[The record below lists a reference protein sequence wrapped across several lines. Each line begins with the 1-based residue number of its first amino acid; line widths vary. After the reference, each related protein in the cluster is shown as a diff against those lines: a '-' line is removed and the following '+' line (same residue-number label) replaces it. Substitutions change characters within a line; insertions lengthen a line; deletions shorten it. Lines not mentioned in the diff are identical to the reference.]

1 MSRFLVGCGVVLWAF
16 TVLDAPRRAVSQE
29 RSDDPFAAP
38 PAAAPESPPPAASP
52 SAAAPVA
59 TAGWSF
65 PVTRATDVA
74 AEQAIAAALDS
85 VADVAFEETPLADVV
100 AHLHASTQ
108 VPIMLDRR
116 ALDDV
121 GMGSDTPVTF
131 ALRGVSLRSL
141 LRLMLHDLDLTWMV
155 RDQAL
160 VVTTREVAERN
171 LATRV
176 YAVADLAPVVR
187 PRLIAGVPSD
197 RYDTLT
203 NVIESV
209 VGPESWDR
217 VGGAGSVELFERW
230 GTLAVSQTAENHE
243 ALETLLA
250 AVRKAQHSAAGTP
263 GPDGSF
269 AAVPVLSE
277 QQLVAHRTIQ
287 QALEAPAECSFE
299 QQPLQEVVQWV
310 GQTYRIP
317 VVIDRRA
324 LDDAGMGSDT
334 PVTISLQ
341 GVSLR
346 AALYHMLRELNL
358 TSVISCEVLKITTL
372 EEAEK
377 NLQTWVYPVADLI
390 AAAGSAPDGADRRA
404 DDYDAL
410 IATIVATI
418 QPDSWDEV
426 GGRGVIEPLSPGQL
440 LAVAQTQRAHEEITG
455 LLQAMRQARAASADT
470 LPAAAADASAAP
482 APLQLKLY
490 ETFGLAVDQLQ
501 LVIQGTVA
509 PGTWG
514 AGPDQGAIFLWGD
527 RLLIRQ
533 SPAVHADVQEL
544 IRELQILGRGG
555 YGMGSDMG
563 GFF

>member
-1 MSRFLVGCGVVLWAF
+1 MSRFLVGCGVVLWTL
-16 TVLDAPRRAVSQE
+16 TVLDAPRWAVSQE
-29 RSDDPFAAP
+29 QSDEPIAAP
-38 PAAAPESPPPAASP
+38 SAAAPESPPPAAAP
-52 SAAAPVA
+52 SAASPVT

-85 VADVAFEETPLADVV
+85 VADVAFQETPLADVV
-100 AHLHASTQ
+100 AHLHASAQ

-116 ALDDV
+116 ALDDA
-121 GMGSDTPVTF
+121 GMGGDTPVTF

-141 LRLMLHDLDLTWMV
+141 LRLMLHELDLTWMV

-160 VVTTREVAERN
+160 VITTREVAEFN
-171 LATRV
+171 LAMRV
-176 YAVADLAPVVR
+176 YAVADLVPVAR
-187 PRLIAGVPSD
+187 PRLIARVPSD
-197 RYDTLT
+197 HYDALTYDALT

-209 VGPESWDR
+209 VEPESWDC

-243 ALETLLA
+243 ALEMLLA
-250 AVRKAQHSAAGTP
+250 AVRKARHSAAGAP
-263 GPDGSF
+263 GPDDGF

-277 QQLVAHRTIQ
+277 QQLVAYRTIQ

-299 QQPLQEVVQWV
+299 QQPLQEIAQWV
-310 GQTYRIP
+310 GETYRIP

-346 AALYHMLRELNL
+346 AALHHMLRELNL

-390 AAAGSAPDGADRRA
+390 AAAGSAPDGADRHA
-404 DDYDAL
+404 DDYYAL
-410 IATIVATI
+410 ISTIVATI
-418 QPDSWDEV
+418 QPHSWDEV
-426 GGRGVIEPLSPGQL
+426 GGWGMIEPLSPWQL
-440 LAVAQTQRAHEEITG
+440 LVIAQTQRAHEEITG

-470 LPAAAADASAAP
+470 LPAAAADMSAAP
-482 APLQLKLY
+482 PLQLRLY
-490 ETFGLAVDQLQ
+490 ETSGLAVDQLQ
-501 LVIQGTVA
+501 LIIQGAVA
-509 PGTWG
+509 PETWG

-527 RLLIRQ
+527 CLLIRQ
-533 SPAVHADVQEL
+533 SPTVHADVQEL
-544 IRELQILGRGG
+544 IRELQILGCGR
-555 YGMGSDMG
+555 
-563 GFF
+563 